1 MSSQRKSKKSA
12 PIVWERAD
20 PVSRAAPTPLSRV
33 KVVAAAMEIAD
44 ADGLDAVSIR
54 NVAAA
59 VKASH
64 MRLYGFVATKEELLD
79 LLTDEVFGEIADMG
93 PLGGDWREVLAEMA
107 RRTRRAWQAHK
118 WFVDLLGGRPHLGPN
133 ALRFLEAS
141 YQALDRTSAM
151 EDIDIAMFA
160 VSAVNAY
167 AVGAIRTESS
177 EFNTGV
183 SRYQWENATWPY
195 LQRQLATGEFPML
208 ERIVTQAEHAHP
220 DELFERGLSCL
231 LDGIQA
237 RLPLAR
243 S

>member
-1 MSSQRKSKKSA
+1 MSSQRKPKKSA
-12 PIVWERAD
+12 PIVWEREE
-20 PVSRAAPTPLSRV
+20 PVSRPAPAPLSRG
-33 KVVAAAMEIAD
+33 KVVAAAMAIAD
-44 ADGLDAVSIR
+44 ANGLAAVSIR
-54 NVAAA
+54 SVAAA

-64 MRLYGFVATKEELLD
+64 MRLYGFVASKEELLD
-79 LLTDEVFGEIADMG
+79 LLADEVFGEIARMG
-93 PLGGDWREVLAEMA
+93 PLGGEWREVLGEMA

-141 YQALDRTSAM
+141 HRALDRTSAM
-151 EDIDIAMFA
+151 GDIDVAMFA
-160 VSAVNAY
+160 VSTVNAY

-183 SRYQWENATWPY
+183 NQDEWESAAWPY

-208 ERIVTQAEHAHP
+208 EKIVAHAEHPLP
-220 DELFERGLSCL
+220 DDLFERGLSCV

-237 RLPLAR
+237 RLSP
-243 S
+243 SDS